1 MQVQN
6 AISAGRSMFEWKELT
21 GEREPPFISTA
32 HDVMT
37 CSVRVDTDTQVSH
50 DEV

>member
-6 AISAGRSMFEWKELT
+6 AISVGRSMFEWKEST
-21 GEREPPFISTA
+21 GEREQPFISTA

-37 CSVRVDTDTQVSH
+37 CSVRVDTDTPVWR